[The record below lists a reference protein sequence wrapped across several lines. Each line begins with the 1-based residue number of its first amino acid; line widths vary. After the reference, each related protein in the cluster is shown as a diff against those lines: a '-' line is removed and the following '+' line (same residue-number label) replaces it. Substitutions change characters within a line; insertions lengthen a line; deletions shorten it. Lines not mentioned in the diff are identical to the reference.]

1 MTIHRGIFIT
11 FEGIEGSGKSTQIR
25 ELRDFLQASGHTVIS
40 TREPGGTP
48 LADRIR
54 DLLLSHHSEKVS
66 EKSEIFLYLASRSQH
81 IASVVK
87 PALYQGITV
96 LCDRF
101 FDATLAYQGYGR
113 GLDIDFLHKLNRY
126 ATEGISPDLTILL
139 DIPAETGIKRISQN
153 PERTLDRLESEN
165 LSFHERVRRGY
176 LQIASS
182 EPERFMI
189 VDGSSSQEKISH
201 QIREEVTR
209 RFNLTR
215 GKNRENLTGR
225 NSQ

>member
-1 MTIHRGIFIT
+1 MTIQRGIFIT

-25 ELRDFLQASGHTVIS
+25 KLREFLQGSGHAVIS

-54 DLLLSHHSEKVS
+54 ELLLSHHSEKVA

-101 FDATLAYQGYGR
+101 FDATVAYQGYGR

-139 DIPAETGIKRISQN
+139 DIPAETGIKRISEN
-153 PERTLDRLESEN
+153 PERTLDRLESES
-165 LSFHERVRRGY
+165 LAFHERVRRGY

-182 EPERFMI
+182 ESERFMI
-189 VDGSSSQEKISH
+189 LDGTSSEETISLR
-201 QIREEVTR
+201 IRDEVIR
-209 RFNLTR
+209 RFKLAK
-215 GKNRENLTGR
+215 GKDRENLTGK
-225 NSQ
+225 NSP